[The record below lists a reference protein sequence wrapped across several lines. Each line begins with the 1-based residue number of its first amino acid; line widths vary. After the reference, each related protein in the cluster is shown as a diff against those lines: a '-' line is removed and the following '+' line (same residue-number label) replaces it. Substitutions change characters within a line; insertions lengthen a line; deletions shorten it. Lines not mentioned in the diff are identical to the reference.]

1 MSLKKNKIRH
11 YWYSLVYLSVI
22 SDQLMVSNMRRALR
36 LMKDLT
42 VWHFAL
48 KGLIELGLGLKL
60 DLQ

>member
-1 MSLKKNKIRH
+1 M
-11 YWYSLVYLSVI
+11 I

-42 VWHFAL
+42 VWNFAL
-48 KGLIELGLGLKL
+48 KGLIELGLGLGLTL